1 MTDMNLAEFIGTKII
16 EGNIRRDEEIL
27 KMESNWTREGAELR
41 KIREG
46 LKISRREL
54 SRLTHVSESVYAR
67 LEKGEYI
74 RRRKAI
80 VKTYITMMRCIPLMR
95 KQDAGLIR

>member
-41 KIREG
+41 
-46 LKISRREL
+46 
-54 SRLTHVSESVYAR
+54 
-67 LEKGEYI
+67 
-74 RRRKAI
+74 
-80 VKTYITMMRCIPLMR
+80 
-95 KQDAGLIR
+95 

>member
-80 VKTYITMMRCIPLMR
+80 VQTYITMMRCIPLMR